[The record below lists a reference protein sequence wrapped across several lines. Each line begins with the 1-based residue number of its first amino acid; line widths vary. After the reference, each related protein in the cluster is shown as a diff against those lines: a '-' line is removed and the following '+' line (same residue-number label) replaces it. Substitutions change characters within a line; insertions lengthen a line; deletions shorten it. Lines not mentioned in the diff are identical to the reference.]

1 MLRNRGIPLHIRS
14 GIAICG
20 NWRGSYHGGCRNRS
34 GNDDMAFFCTNQL
47 PIEYEVRRCVLAVA
61 LVTFQML
68 DIGQGSDERPEKDLR
83 RAYEPKSA

>member
-1 MLRNRGIPLHIRS
+1 
-14 GIAICG
+14 
-20 NWRGSYHGGCRNRS
+20 
-34 GNDDMAFFCTNQL
+34 MAFFCTNQL